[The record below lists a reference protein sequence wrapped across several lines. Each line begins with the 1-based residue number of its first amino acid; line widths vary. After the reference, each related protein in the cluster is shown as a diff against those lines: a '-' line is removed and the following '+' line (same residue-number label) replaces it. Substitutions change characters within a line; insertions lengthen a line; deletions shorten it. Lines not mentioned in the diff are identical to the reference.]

1 MMNIR
6 FESSDERKK
15 SVMLWVIGSGLLFP
29 LFFQLSGR
37 IYNSVEPVWDS
48 GGMIAQL
55 PLPISLPVCFGALL
69 LLGARYRDAALAL
82 KVVAATVFLMTLSL
96 AFAGPEVDRRKVIY
110 LIQVLLPMAGLVLG
124 QLIKDKNN
132 TIPRAFLVVLLIIV
146 PTQLLAGWVRGNL
159 SLTNYV
165 YVFSVYQH
173 FQYVPLILVC
183 GFAYSMTML
192 WATYKKAF
200 CFLTPL
206 MYIYAL
212 ESLSFLTLFAFVA
225 FVATFAFVRSEGVL
239 MKMRAII
246 LVGVAIVGI
255 QAYFAVI
262 RHAATTEN
270 SVTWQYTGKFQA
282 MERGETPVNVQ
293 DRLGDWKL
301 YGTGIIEN
309 GWTFLLGHPAPF
321 PRDVKTSAH
330 NWFLDVAYN
339 FGVISLL
346 PLILLI
352 GYTSYMLWKGR
363 DALPAATCW
372 LAAIVFYLVVV
383 DSNMKVTLR
392 QPYPGIFAYFLWGM
406 LLSRFVH
413 ARPTRGDSPTQPA
426 STCNWESRQ

>member
-1 MMNIR
+1 
-6 FESSDERKK
+6 
-15 SVMLWVIGSGLLFP
+15 
-29 LFFQLSGR
+29 
-37 IYNSVEPVWDS
+37 
-48 GGMIAQL
+48 
-55 PLPISLPVCFGALL
+55 
-69 LLGARYRDAALAL
+69 
-82 KVVAATVFLMTLSL
+82 MTLSL

-346 PLILLI
+346 PLYPDRLYLLYAMERQRCVAGGHMLARGHRVLPGCRGQQHEGYPATALSRHLCILLV
-352 GYTSYMLWKGR
+352 GNVAFPFRSRSPDTRRLA
-363 DALPAATCW
+363 DA
-372 LAAIVFYLVVV
+372 
-383 DSNMKVTLR
+383 
-392 QPYPGIFAYFLWGM
+392 
-406 LLSRFVH
+406 
-413 ARPTRGDSPTQPA
+413 TRI
-426 STCNWESRQ
+426 NV